1 MNTSTLTLRA
11 GHCVTV
17 EYTDSNGR
25 YHSLDISAAGQVLIA
40 EHIQSEAAMIIRPS
54 VGVQF
59 LLPVAEYK

>member
-17 EYTDSNGR
+17 EYTDLNSR
-25 YHSLDISAAGQVLIA
+25 YHSLDINAAGQVLIV

-59 LLPVAEYK
+59 LLPATEYK